1 MSEKCQERTK
11 DNALPDVTYARPK
24 PDRAVGRLY
33 FVWVPSHATRLAEFV
48 GIGRGVDLNIYIWIV
63 ISLLLL
69 TQSPPQAARA
79 YGADHRTGEG
89 TCHRERPLASI
100 DVMSPRV
107 AGPPGGR
114 LIQVAFP

>member
-1 MSEKCQERTK
+1 MSQKCQERTK

-69 TQSPPQAARA
+69 LNLHLKLRAHMELITVLARELA
-79 YGADHRTGEG
+79 IANARSHRST
-89 TCHRERPLASI
+89 S
-100 DVMSPRV
+100 
-107 AGPPGGR
+107 
-114 LIQVAFP
+114 